1 MSFDTFTAEHQRRLI
16 LEVLAQQ
23 PQYTQNQLLIKQAL
37 FMQGQAV
44 SIDKVMTHLAW
55 LAEQGL
61 VTLDSFGGFSV
72 AKLTAR
78 GLDVSQG
85 LADVPGIAKLG
96 LV

>member
-1 MSFDTFTAEHQRRLI
+1 MSYETFTVEHQRRLI

-37 FMQGQAV
+37 YMQGQGV

-55 LAEQGL
+55 LAEQGA

-78 GLDVSQG
+78 GLDIAQG